1 MEGESVIGYQF
12 SIIGDELMVMI
23 YRLSVIRHF
32 VSGIRHPAS
41 FLSTI
46 SCYGLSDISY
56 RHFVSGIRHPASF
69 FQPLAVMVYRI
80 LVIGILYQAS
90 GILHPFL
97 STVNCHQLLL
107 NFLSS
112 PGQ

>member
-1 MEGESVIGYQF
+1 MEGESIIGYQF

-41 FLSTI
+41 FLSTV
-46 SCYGLSDISY
+46 SCYGLSNTSY
-56 RHFVSGIRHPASF
+56 RHFV
-69 FQPLAVMVYRI
+69 
-80 LVIGILYQAS
+80 S

-97 STVNCHQLLL
+97 STVICLQLLL

>member
-1 MEGESVIGYQF
+1 MEGESVIDYQF
-12 SIIGDELMVMI
+12 SIIGDELLVMV
-23 YRLSVIRHF
+23 YRLSVTRHF
-32 VSGIRHPAS
+32 CIRHP
-41 FLSTI
+41 T
-46 SCYGLSDISY
+46 SCI
-56 RHFVSGIRHPASF
+56 HF